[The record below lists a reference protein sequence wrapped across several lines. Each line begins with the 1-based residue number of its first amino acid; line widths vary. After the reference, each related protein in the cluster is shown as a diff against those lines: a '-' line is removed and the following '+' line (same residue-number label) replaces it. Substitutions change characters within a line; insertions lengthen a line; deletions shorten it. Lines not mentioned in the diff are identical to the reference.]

1 MASNKETLKK
11 YMELLGKRDLD
22 AAMKLLTD
30 DVTAV
35 TPLTGTTTG
44 KEAVKKGLQSMPPGP
59 PMNWSDPTEEGNTL
73 KMTTSSAFGRLTLI
87 ATFSGDKISKFEI
100 KMG

>member
-11 YMELLGKRDLD
+11 YMELLDKRDLD
-22 AAMKLLTD
+22 AALKLVTD

-35 TPLTGTTTG
+35 TPLTAPTKG
-44 KEAVKKGLQSMPPGP
+44 KEALKSGLQSMPAGP
-59 PMNWSDPTEEGNTL
+59 KLNWSEPTEEGNTL
-73 KMTTSSAFGRLTLI
+73 KMTASSAFGRLTLI